1 MSEVAPSPSSGLTLP
16 VWVAAAARAATQR
29 LIGEAVE
36 LEQSLVVPE
45 PQGDERVVI
54 VPVRSIAGLA
64 DDQQVLGIA
73 VCDPGPGLDL
83 TRDLEVWVRV
93 SWGASLEPWLTVLP
107 GEGVGRFSEGGAI
120 CVSDFARQLLER
132 NLRSLVPSGRALEL
146 EVVLPRGRELAERT
160 SNAAFGVVDGL
171 ALIGTQATV
180 QISASPDQLQDSL
193 EQVRVITG
201 QSQFDG
207 RLTLVIGENGR
218 DLATQLGFHTSGGL
232 LKTGNWIGPVL
243 VAAAEAGVKE
253 LVLFGYQGKLLK
265 LAGGIFHTH
274 HHLADGRLEVLT
286 ALAVDLGL
294 PLERLQQLRKA
305 ASVEAALEALQQ
317 QDAVQADGL
326 RQRMAA
332 AIEARACGYLKR
344 YGSWSM
350 QVGAVLFDRSRERRW
365 AGPAAQALLKTWQL
379 ALEAPSLR

>member
-1 MSEVAPSPSSGLTLP
+1 MSEVVPSPSPGLTLP

-29 LIGEAVE
+29 LIGEAVD
-36 LEQSLVVPE
+36 LEQALVVPE
-45 PQGDERVVI
+45 PQGDERVVL

-93 SWGASLEPWLTVLP
+93 SWGAALEPWLTVVP
-107 GEGVGRFSEGGAI
+107 GEGVGRFAEGGVI

-180 QISASPDQLQDSL
+180 QISASPDQLHDSL

-201 QSQFDG
+201 QPQFDG

-218 DLATQLGFHTSGGL
+218 DLATRLGFHTSGGL

-294 PLERLQQLRKA
+294 PLECLQQLRSA

-326 RQRMAA
+326 RQQMAA
-332 AIEARACGYLKR
+332 AVEARACGYLKR

-365 AGPAAQALLKTWQL
+365 SGPAGQALLNTWQL